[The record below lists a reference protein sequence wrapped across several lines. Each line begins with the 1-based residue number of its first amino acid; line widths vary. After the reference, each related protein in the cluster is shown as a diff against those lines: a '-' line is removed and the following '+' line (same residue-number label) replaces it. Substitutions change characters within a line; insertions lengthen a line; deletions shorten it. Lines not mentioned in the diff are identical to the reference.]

1 MTATLRLFWLKEDFN
16 QCQELP
22 VIESEKELSK
32 TIILSQVIIP
42 DLDQSDRSQ
51 ESLVMKS
58 AKERRMNEGTDFA
71 FRQQVV
77 FFQRNTRKKL

>member
-1 MTATLRLFWLKEDFN
+1 M
-16 QCQELP
+16 
-22 VIESEKELSK
+22 
-32 TIILSQVIIP
+32 ILSQ

-51 ESLVMKS
+51 ESLVMKG
-58 AKERRMNEGTDFA
+58 AMNERRNCRECQCHRKITKGVISINNFDFA